1 MSAEDDLKLSFELDA
16 EDPVELTLEDEPE
29 ELQLTLED
37 ENQNFELTLQEP
49 ETLELSIEDNVP
61 TVQPEIQN
69 QTSEVDAELE
79 LTLNDEPDELELT
92 LEDMEPEIQ
101 LEPVVE
107 TTEPKV
113 EVTEL
118 TFGEDD
124 EEIYLTFDEE
134 EPFGGTG
141 DVLNLELEFKDDNED
156 EDELELTFSETDEDV
171 DLDAVELQLTF
182 DEEGDNDNVVELEL
196 NFDEEEPQEELFFSD
211 EIPEISLSMG
221 GNTELERTVSG
232 EEEPDP
238 SQFFS
243 ESDMLMMNFDEVDPE
258 LRSFFEVKKEEQEV
272 GEDGEVIVKEPE
284 IVEEEEEPKILKTG
298 VKKTGNVV
306 KDKLLERCNTSLRN
320 KIHTTVEYFS
330 VDISTKPLKNT
341 PFGQEFLYFNVSAFN
356 DGDWSVIGQ
365 TEKIK

>member
-1 MSAEDDLKLSFELDA
+1 LDA

-37 ENQNFELTLQEP
+37 ENQNFELTLQEEP
-49 ETLELSIEDNVP
+49 EPLELSLEDTIP
-61 TVQPEIQN
+61 TVEPEIQMP
-69 QTSEVDAELE
+69 TSEVDAELE

-101 LEPVVE
+101 IEPVVVAK
-107 TTEPKV
+107 EPTL
-113 EVTEL
+113 EVSEL

-141 DVLNLELEFKDDNED
+141 DELNLELEFKDDNED

-182 DEEGDNDNVVELEL
+182 DEEGDNDNAVELEL
-196 NFDEEEPQEELFFSD
+196 NFDEEEQQEELYFSE

-232 EEEPDP
+232 EEEPDQ

-258 LRSFFEVKKEEQEV
+258 LRSFFEVKKEEV
-272 GEDGEVIVKEPE
+272 NEDGEVIVKEPE
-284 IVEEEEEPKILKTG
+284 VEQEEEPKILKTG

-330 VDISTKPLKNT
+330 VSISTKPLKNT
-341 PFGQEFLYFNVSAFN
+341 PFGQEFLYFNISAFN